1 MPTSHIIGKY
11 QATPPTLTDGQ
22 TTQVRVTSTG
32 ALVTDGD
39 VTISSIVPGID
50 ATNLGK
56 ADDKVHA
63 SGDTGVMFLAVA
75 NEAQSNL
82 SGTDGDY
89 TPIGTN
95 RKGTVYNQETMVD
108 QFVDNTNGVAAF
120 CIKPLASATYSLT
133 TFSNW
138 GANTTLNVKATT
150 GNVFS
155 LYAYQTNAAARFEQL
170 HNTATTP
177 AGSAVPVFSFLVEA
191 SKDKLIG
198 SDFFGPNGYNFSTG
212 IAFAHSSAFG
222 IYTAGTAGDG
232 NRTIQYK

>member
-32 ALVTDGD
+32 ALVTDGAG
-39 VTISSIVPGID
+39 TISSIVPGID

-108 QFVDNTNGVAAF
+108 QFVDTRMEL
-120 CIKPLASATYSLT
+120 PLSVSSLSQARPT
-133 TFSNW
+133 RLQPSRT
-138 GANTTLNVKATT
+138 GALT
-150 GNVFS
+150 
-155 LYAYQTNAAARFEQL
+155 R
-170 HNTATTP
+170 H
-177 AGSAVPVFSFLVEA
+177 
-191 SKDKLIG
+191 
-198 SDFFGPNGYNFSTG
+198 
-212 IAFAHSSAFG
+212 
-222 IYTAGTAGDG
+222 
-232 NRTIQYK
+232 

>member
-32 ALVTDGD
+32 ALVTDGAG
-39 VTISSIVPGID
+39 TISSIVPGID

-82 SGTDGDY
+82 SGADGDY

-133 TFSNW
+133 TSI
-138 GANTTLNVKATT
+138 VT
-150 GNVFS
+150 GK
-155 LYAYQTNAAARFEQL
+155 Q
-170 HNTATTP
+170 
-177 AGSAVPVFSFLVEA
+177 
-191 SKDKLIG
+191 IG
-198 SDFFGPNGYNFSTG
+198 R
-212 IAFAHSSAFG
+212 AHV
-222 IYTAGTAGDG
+222 
-232 NRTIQYK
+232 